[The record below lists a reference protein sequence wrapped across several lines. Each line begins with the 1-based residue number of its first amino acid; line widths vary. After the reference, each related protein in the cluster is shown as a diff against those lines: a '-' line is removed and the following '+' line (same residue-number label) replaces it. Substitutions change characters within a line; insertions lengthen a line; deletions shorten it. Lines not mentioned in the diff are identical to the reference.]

1 MVSAR
6 THANGPADA
15 GCTRL
20 HFAAE
25 IFPMNVFSRYLIRH
39 LFLGF
44 AAAAGLLLPL
54 FTTFN
59 LINELDDVSPGGYR
73 WTQAVLV
80 VLMTLPRTL
89 VELSPFI
96 ALLGGIVGLGQLSK
110 NSELTAIR
118 STGFSIFRIA
128 LVALVAGILWTVS
141 LGAIDEWV
149 ASPLQQQAMQIKS
162 TATALGED
170 DDITGNMLW
179 ARRGNEFVTVKS
191 LNEQGQPVGVEIFH
205 YRDNLSLE
213 SYIYARSATI
223 KDDKMWILHGVN
235 HKKWL
240 NGKETLDTSDN
251 LAWQSAFT
259 SMDLEELSMPGILF
273 SVRQLD
279 HYYIHYLQETG
290 QPSSEYR
297 LALWEKLGQPI
308 LTLAM
313 ILLAVPF
320 TFSAPRSPGMRP
332 HLARCH
338 RWLTHLISYQIMVNL
353 GLLFALSAPVTALG
367 LPIAFVLV
375 ALSLVYWYDRQH

>member
-1 MVSAR
+1 
-6 THANGPADA
+6 
-15 GCTRL
+15 
-20 HFAAE
+20 
-25 IFPMNVFSRYLIRH
+25 MNVFSRYLIRH

-118 STGFSIFRIA
+118 SMGFSIFRIA
-128 LVALVAGILWTVS
+128 LVALVTGILWTVS

-149 ASPLQQQAMQIKS
+149 ASPLQQQALQIKS

-205 YRDNLSLE
+205 YRDDLSLE

-223 KDDKMWILHGVN
+223 EDDKTWILHGVN

-240 NGKETLDTSDN
+240 NGKETLETLDN

-259 SMDLEELSMPGILF
+259 SMDLEELSMP
-273 SVRQLD
+273 
-279 HYYIHYLQETG
+279 
-290 QPSSEYR
+290 
-297 LALWEKLGQPI
+297 
-308 LTLAM
+308 
-313 ILLAVPF
+313 
-320 TFSAPRSPGMRP
+320 
-332 HLARCH
+332 
-338 RWLTHLISYQIMVNL
+338 
-353 GLLFALSAPVTALG
+353 
-367 LPIAFVLV
+367 
-375 ALSLVYWYDRQH
+375 

>member
-1 MVSAR
+1 
-6 THANGPADA
+6 
-15 GCTRL
+15 
-20 HFAAE
+20 
-25 IFPMNVFSRYLIRH
+25 MNVFSRYLIRH

-149 ASPLQQQAMQIKS
+149 ASPLQQQALQIKS

-205 YRDNLSLE
+205 YRDDLSLE

-223 KDDKMWILHGVN
+223 EDDKTWILHGVN

-240 NGKETLDTSDN
+240 NGKETLETSDN

-259 SMDLEELSMPGILF
+259 SMNLEELSMPGNTF
-273 SVRQLD
+273 SVRQLN
-279 HYYIHYLQETG
+279 HYIHYLQETG
-290 QPSSEYR
+290 QPSSDYR
-297 LALWEKLGQPI
+297 LALWENWGN
-308 LTLAM
+308 
-313 ILLAVPF
+313 
-320 TFSAPRSPGMRP
+320 RS
-332 HLARCH
+332 
-338 RWLTHLISYQIMVNL
+338 
-353 GLLFALSAPVTALG
+353 
-367 LPIAFVLV
+367 
-375 ALSLVYWYDRQH
+375 

>member
-1 MVSAR
+1 
-6 THANGPADA
+6 
-15 GCTRL
+15 
-20 HFAAE
+20 
-25 IFPMNVFSRYLIRH
+25 MNVFSRYLIRH

-149 ASPLQQQAMQIKS
+149 ASPLQQQALQIKS

-191 LNEQGQPVGVEIFH
+191 LNEQGQPVGVEIF
-205 YRDNLSLE
+205 
-213 SYIYARSATI
+213 IIVTIFRSNPTF
-223 KDDKMWILHGVN
+223 MH
-235 HKKWL
+235 
-240 NGKETLDTSDN
+240 
-251 LAWQSAFT
+251 
-259 SMDLEELSMPGILF
+259 
-273 SVRQLD
+273 
-279 HYYIHYLQETG
+279 
-290 QPSSEYR
+290 
-297 LALWEKLGQPI
+297 
-308 LTLAM
+308 
-313 ILLAVPF
+313 AVPPLK
-320 TFSAPRSPGMRP
+320 TTKRGS
-332 HLARCH
+332 C
-338 RWLTHLISYQIMVNL
+338 MV
-353 GLLFALSAPVTALG
+353 
-367 LPIAFVLV
+367 
-375 ALSLVYWYDRQH
+375 